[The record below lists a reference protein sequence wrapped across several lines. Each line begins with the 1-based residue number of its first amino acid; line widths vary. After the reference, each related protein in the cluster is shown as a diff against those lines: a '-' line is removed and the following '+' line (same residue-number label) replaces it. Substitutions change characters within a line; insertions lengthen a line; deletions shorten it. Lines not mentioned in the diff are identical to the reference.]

1 VTLTRAAFVFIFVTV
16 LLDMLAFGLAA
27 PVFPG
32 LVVRLDR
39 GDTAGGATAL
49 GIFGA
54 VWAAMQFVFSPV
66 LGALSDRFGRRPVI
80 LLSNLGLALDYVV
93 MALAPDLAWLF
104 VGRVLSGITSS
115 SFSTA
120 GAYIA
125 DVTPPERRAARFGML
140 GVAFGIGF
148 VVGPAVGGALGT
160 IDLRAPFWAAA
171 ALSFANFL
179 YGFFVL
185 PESLPPD
192 RRAPFR
198 LRAANPVGAMGFL
211 RSRPGL
217 PLLAAALFLGGLAH
231 DVLPT
236 MFVLYTQYR
245 FAWDA
250 AAIGG
255 ALAVVGASSMVVQG
269 LVVGRVV
276 ARFGERRA
284 LVAGLV
290 IGIGGLLLFGLAPN
304 SAIFLLGIPV
314 WALFGLV
321 NPSLLGLAT
330 RLVGPTEQGQLQG
343 AFSSLRAVASVTAP
357 ILFTQIFSLALGPLA
372 GYLIPGATFALGA
385 VLLGGALL
393 AVLRAAATP
402 QSQLVT
408 A

>member
-1 VTLTRAAFVFIFVTV
+1 MTLTRAAFVFIFVTV

-54 VWAAMQFVFSPV
+54 VWAAMQFLFSPV

-148 VVGPAVGGALGT
+148 IVGPAVGGALGT

-185 PESLPPD
+185 PESLAPD

-211 RSRPGL
+211 RSRSGL

-290 IGIGGLLLFGLAPN
+290 IGIGGLLLFALAPS

-357 ILFTQIFSLALGPLA
+357 LLFTQIFSLALGPLA

-385 VLLGGALL
+385 VLLAGALL
-393 AVLRAAATP
+393 AVLRAASMP

>member
-357 ILFTQIFSLALGPLA
+357 LLFTQIFSLALGPLA